1 MRGPPDLAINA
12 GNPLQSPIMPL
23 VTITLRKGHFPPF
36 LRKVGDAVHEAL
48 VAQAKIPVGDRF
60 QLIHEL
66 DSRNIVVDPSFAG
79 ANPVERS
86 RDVIVIQIILN
97 AGRSD
102 EVKSAL
108 YADIAARLQAQ
119 GVRPDDVFINLV
131 EVVKQNWSMASGVMT
146 YPA

>member
-1 MRGPPDLAINA
+1 
-12 GNPLQSPIMPL
+12 MPL

-60 QLIHEL
+60 QVIHEL
-66 DSRNIVVDPSFAG
+66 DSRNIDVDPTFAG
-79 ANPVERS
+79 ANPVDRS
-86 RDVIVIQIILN
+86 PGVIIIQIILN

-102 EVKSAL
+102 EVKAAL
-108 YADIAARLQAQ
+108 YADIVARLQAQ
-119 GVRPDDVFINLV
+119 ADVRPENVFINLV